1 MGGPERLT
9 LHGGGFHACGMLK
22 RRDVLAGMAALP
34 LAQAAVASD
43 YDIAEQSAWDALT
56 KRGLYLP
63 ILREPRGIKRDG
75 LQLQAQFLALVG
87 DENGAFRT
95 MPGLE
100 RRETAAPSLEGA
112 KAEPALEAI
121 VRAAKDRQIVVLN
134 EAHYISRCRTFALD
148 VALALREQG
157 FEIFAAEALNDDGEP
172 DVARLLNAGEPATT
186 DFGLYPDDPV
196 YAELLRGAREA
207 GYRFAAYETR
217 YDQISRQDT
226 DAVIASREQAE
237 ADNFVLNVLQK
248 NSKARVFVYCGYTH
262 VYKTPQNG
270 VPWFAGRLKAKTGI
284 DPLCIA
290 QAWGVPPPDP
300 TLEAADLKA
309 VLDVF
314 NPAAP
319 IVVSDAEGR
328 PIELGHAFDSGIDL
342 SVFHPRLSYFEG
354 RPGWLAKAV
363 GRRAMR
369 FAFPS
374 PAASDGL
381 VQAVPSREAHVENA
395 IPADQLLVSARTREV
410 TFFVKPGAYE
420 IRFETK
426 EGRRALGSLSA

>member
-1 MGGPERLT
+1 
-9 LHGGGFHACGMLK
+9 MLK
-22 RRDVLAGMAALP
+22 RRNVLAGMAALP
-34 LAQAAVASD
+34 LARTTFASD
-43 YDIAEQSAWDALT
+43 YGIAEQSSWDALT

-87 DENGAFRT
+87 DEDGAFRT
-95 MPGLE
+95 MPSLE
-100 RRETAAPSLEGA
+100 RQETAAPVLVGA

-121 VRAAKDRQIVVLN
+121 VRAAKDRQIVILN
-134 EAHYISRCRTFALD
+134 EAHYISRCRAFALD
-148 VALALREQG
+148 VALALREEG

-172 DVARLLNAGEPATT
+172 DVARMLNAGGPATT

-196 YAELLRGAREA
+196 FAELLRGARGS

-217 YDQISRQDT
+217 FDQISRQSA

-237 ADNFVLNVLQK
+237 ADNFVPNILQA
-248 NSKARVFVYCGYTH
+248 NPKARVLVYCGYTH
-262 VYKTPQNG
+262 IYKTPQNG
-270 VPWFAGRLKAKTGI
+270 VPWFAARLKAKTGI

-290 QAWGVPPPDP
+290 QAWGAPPPNP
-300 TLEAADLKA
+300 ALEPADLKA
-309 VLDVF
+309 VLDQF

-319 IVVSDAEGR
+319 IVVSDANSKPVE
-328 PIELGHAFDSGIDL
+328 IGHAFDGGIDL
-342 SVFHPRLSYFEG
+342 SVFHPRLPYFEG
-354 RPGWLAKAV
+354 RPGWLAKST
-363 GRRAMR
+363 GRKAMR

-374 PAASDGL
+374 PAALEGL
-381 VQAVPSREAHVENA
+381 VQAIPSREAHVENV
-395 IPADQLLVSARTREV
+395 IPADQLLVSANTREV

-426 EGRRALGSLSA
+426 EGRRALTSLTA